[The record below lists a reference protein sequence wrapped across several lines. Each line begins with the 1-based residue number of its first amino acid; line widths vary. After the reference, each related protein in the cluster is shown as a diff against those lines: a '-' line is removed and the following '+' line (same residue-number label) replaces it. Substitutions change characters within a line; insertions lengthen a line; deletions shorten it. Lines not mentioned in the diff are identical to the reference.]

1 MKSFSEL
8 PDPTE
13 LSKLWKQEPVADPEP
28 DLELTPDSWIERGA
42 EVIGWALARLEH
54 WLSAGGWLRAWLRLN
69 CFLAIV
75 LTSAGL
81 LLLPPMARVL
91 EEIASSSHWLG
102 IILGHLFAVLT
113 HLPPVVLSVGALYLG
128 FVAYRRYRRRR
139 LSHRGGYPHDE
150 YYQ

>member
-42 EVIGWALARLEH
+42 EVIGWAIARSNTG
-54 WLSAGGWLRAWLRLN
+54 SARAAGSGVAAAELLPRHR
-69 CFLAIV
+69 

-81 LLLPPMARVL
+81 LLLRRWPASSKR
-91 EEIASSSHWLG
+91 IASSSHWLG